1 LYWYSMI
8 L

>member
-1 LYWYSMI
+1 MYSMI